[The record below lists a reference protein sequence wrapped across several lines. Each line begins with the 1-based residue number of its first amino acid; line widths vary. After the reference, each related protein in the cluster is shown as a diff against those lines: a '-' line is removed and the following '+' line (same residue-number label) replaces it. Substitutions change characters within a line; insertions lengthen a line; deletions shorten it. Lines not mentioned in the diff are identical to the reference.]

1 MKRCLILL
9 LVVSMLV
16 AVPGT
21 IPASAAVFEKG
32 DISYFNTFSAY
43 DGGIPNG
50 WTTRRAALS
59 TDLTAATDAE
69 RDSRVLR
76 IPDGKEVVLP
86 FNSNFDSGMLHL
98 SYDVKQTGGEDNA
111 ASYNQRMLVS
121 VIGNK
126 TTDASHEYDYTSF
139 PDIAESLHDI
149 FRSGTKSMNVPV
161 SVSNKAYGW
170 RGMPSYDKDKFF
182 EAEKWHKIDIFID
195 QDTKE
200 YSAYMDGALIEGYK
214 YENGAYGDA
223 LASTLAST
231 TDYQEAQFGNGSTR
245 NLKGLRFRVDSEN
258 LLFGTNDKTVTLP
271 KTGAFYIDN
280 VYTSSYS
287 AADILTDEIALKA
300 ETANGAS
307 VGAGGR
313 VNVSL
318 SEYISGSV
326 TKDNVS
332 VINAETGAAVTDYT
346 VSDFDGS
353 CFSVTL
359 GSGNWESGR
368 YILTVSGVNG
378 AVTGKTANASDSF
391 IVSSATKNAAN
402 TRYYFMNED
411 FNDFGTVYAAQ
422 SDNNYDAPYGWTEAE
437 PNKWVRN
444 SYSKWWS
451 ANENSLVK
459 SGKLSAEVR
468 AEGNNALK
476 MHTEDTNTV
485 RTVYHFDRGVAS
497 GNFTLEFDIK
507 YSDGAAWTVGL
518 LPFENY
524 DNVYTYHAY
533 ANGETNTALD
543 SAAVTQVN
551 NRAALGAFIGAL
563 NDNGAVAAPKV
574 GITKQI
580 GPSVWQMNEIKNAQI
595 TPGTW
600 TNVKVDINS
609 TTGVYNIT
617 IMPEGGTASA
627 YTYTDPLVGR
637 FMRGVTG
644 VSLRSS
650 KGDTVC
656 FDNIK
661 VYKNDSYLIN
671 DDFAGYTAEN
681 TAYNNEWV
689 AVNTPG
695 GWYNLSD
702 VRQGASG
709 NGVKAQ
715 RSFTRYAG
723 HTNKEGKF
731 VVDYSVLRTAWQSLQ
746 SGQGVNGDA
755 DANDRAMRLFYR
767 GGIESSY
774 AKAFS
779 HPVSGGTPFAIEFD
793 VMSNDNAVGWQL
805 HQLGQDSIMPLYS
818 YNVEHYLNDG
828 TPTQAT
834 WQMMANQKSY
844 ANNVLIGRNTGKK
857 LVYTNSDKKV
867 DYIAEKGRDAW
878 VTNSEC
884 TLETNKWYNIKIFVK
899 PVSAEK
905 TEYTVYIQEKGD
917 EDADGFTFTTNRD
930 WFTKSTAGIAFTR
943 VGSDDTGNTGSSAFI
958 DNVKVY
964 EYETTETVDGLDI
977 NREKTDFANE
987 SVTAVNVEYSDGTS
1001 EPLGSGAKIGR
1012 DAKKITVSFSAP
1024 IAERVAAQTAQPT
1037 NAAMTSN
1044 GSGTKTFEGVYDVLE
1059 DVITLRPAG
1068 ALTAKHSKNVKY
1080 NGVLSDDG
1088 KTYTMELTSLL
1099 SPDMDYVLNVSR
1111 NISFKGSAYAQLENP
1126 QRIQFTAE
1134 DETGLKLSGASLVY
1148 RAGNVWVPLTKTELL
1163 TDGMELKLKLDGVN
1177 LSDSNEQLFFGY
1189 AQYTKNGDAETLT
1202 SAGYD
1207 TVSIGAKAPVSVNN
1221 AAAFDLSKGCDVF
1234 KAFIW
1239 EKDTMRPLLDCV
1251 TVK

>member
-1 MKRCLILL
+1 MKRCLTLL

-98 SYDVKQTGGEDNA
+98 SYDVKQTGEEDNA

-170 RGMPSYDKDKFF
+170 RGVPSYDKDKFF

-378 AVTGKTANASDSF
+378 AVTGKTTNASDSF

-468 AEGNNALK
+468 AEGDNVLK
-476 MHTEDTNTV
+476 MHTEDQGTV
-485 RTVYHFDRGVAS
+485 KTVYHFDRGVAS

-533 ANGETNTALD
+533 ANGKTNTELDGAATELD

-551 NRAALGAFIGAL
+551 NRAALGTFIGAL
-563 NDNGAVAAPKV
+563 NDNGAVKSPKV
-574 GITKQI
+574 GITTKT
-580 GPSVWQMNEIKNAQI
+580 GPVVWTMKEISGASI
-595 TPGTW
+595 TPEVW

-609 TTGVYNIT
+609 TTGVYDIT
-617 IMPEGGTASA
+617 LTPENGVPSR
-627 YTYTDPLVGR
+627 YTYADSLIGR

-644 VSLRSS
+644 VSLRSN

-661 VYKNDSYLIN
+661 VYRNDSYLIN
-671 DDFAGYTAEN
+671 DDFSGYTAVHDE
-681 TAYNNEWV
+681 YNNQFV
-689 AVNTPG
+689 ALKTPG

-702 VRQGASG
+702 IRQGSADS
-709 NGVKAQ
+709 NKPEN
-715 RSFTRYAG
+715 RSFTKYTG
-723 HTNKEGKF
+723 T
-731 VVDYSVLRTAWQSLQ
+731 DYDCLLTAWQSVQ
-746 SGQGVNGDA
+746 SAAGASGEA
-755 DANDRAMRLFYR
+755 DDRAMRLFFR

-818 YNVEHYLNDG
+818 YNIAHYLNDG
-828 TPTQAT
+828 TATSQQT
-834 WQMMANQKSY
+834 WQMMANGKSY
-844 ANNVLIGRNTGKK
+844 ANNVLIGRNVDKK
-857 LVYTNSDKKV
+857 LYYSNRDKKV
-867 DYIAEKGRDAW
+867 DYIAERGGWITD
-878 VTNSEC
+878 SERE
-884 TLETNKWYNIKIFVK
+884 LETGKWYNVKVFVK
-899 PVSAEK
+899 PVSEGE
-905 TEYTVYIQEKGD
+905 TRYTVYIQQQGD
-917 EDADGFTFTTNRD
+917 DGIDAFVFTTNQN

-943 VGSDDTGNTGSSAFI
+943 VGNNDSSGTGSSAFF

-964 EYETTETVDGLDI
+964 EYETVGSSDGLDV
-977 NREKTDFANE
+977 NEEKTQFANE
-987 SVTAVNVEYSDGTS
+987 SVTSIDVEYSDGHT
-1001 EPLGSGAKIGR
+1001 EPLTNGAKVGR
-1012 DAKKITVSFSAP
+1012 AATKITVNFSAP
-1024 IAERVAAQTAQPT
+1024 IAERPASDVKQPVNASVTSTKGSEQTF
-1037 NAAMTSN
+1037 S
-1044 GSGTKTFEGVYDVLE
+1044 GVYDVLE
-1059 DVITLRPAG
+1059 DVISLRPAK
-1068 ALTAKHSKNVKY
+1068 AATTKHSQNVKCS
-1080 NGVLSDDG
+1080 GVLSDDRRS
-1088 KTYTMELTSLL
+1088 YSIELGGLL
-1099 SPDMDYVLNVSR
+1099 SPDIDYILNVSG
-1111 NISFKGSAYAQLENP
+1111 NISFSGSAYATLENP

-1177 LSDSNEQLFFGY
+1177 LSDSSEQLFFGY

>member
-1 MKRCLILL
+1 MKAKTKIKRCLTL
-9 LVVSMLV
+9 LVVISML
-16 AVPGT
+16 AVQSAAL
-21 IPASAAVFEKG
+21 ASASVYEKG
-32 DISYFNTFSAY
+32 EISYFNSFSSY

-59 TDLTAATDAE
+59 TGLTAAVDAE
-69 RDSRVLR
+69 RESRVLR
-76 IPDGKEVVLP
+76 IPDGKETILP
-86 FNSNFDSGMLHL
+86 FNANFDSGMLHL
-98 SYDVKQTGGEDNA
+98 SYDVKQTGDRGDAN
-111 ASYNQRMLVS
+111 SYNQRMLVS

-126 TTDASHEYDYTSF
+126 TTAESHEYDYTSF
-139 PDIAESLHDI
+139 PDMAQSLHDI
-149 FRSGTKSMNVPV
+149 FRSGTKSLGVPV
-161 SVSNKAYGW
+161 SVTNKAYGW
-170 RGMPSYDKDKFF
+170 YGAAAYDESKLF
-182 EAEKWHKIDIFID
+182 ETEQWHKVDIFID

-200 YSAYMDGALIEGYK
+200 YRAYLDGVLIEGRK
-214 YENGAYGDA
+214 YANGAYGDSA
-223 LASTLAST
+223 DSTLAAV
-231 TDYQEAQFGNGSTR
+231 TDFADTESYGNGSTR
-245 NLKGLRFRVDSEN
+245 NLKGLRFRADSEN
-258 LLFGTNDKTVTLP
+258 LVFGGNGSGVTLP

-280 VYTSSYS
+280 VYTSSYR
-287 AADILTDEIALKA
+287 AADILTDDIAVNA

-307 VGAGGR
+307 VGSGGR
-313 VNVSL
+313 INVSL
-318 SEYISGSV
+318 SEYINGDI
-326 TKDNVS
+326 TKANVS
-332 VINAETGAAVTDYT
+332 VINEDTGNAITDYT
-346 VSDFDGS
+346 VSGFDGS
-353 CFSVTL
+353 SFNITL
-359 GSGNWESGR
+359 GDSALTSGR
-368 YILTVSGVNG
+368 YTVTVSGTEG
-378 AVTGKTANASDSF
+378 AITGKTVNASDSF
-391 IVSSATKNAAN
+391 IVSSASNNAAN
-402 TRYYFMNED
+402 TKYYFMNED
-411 FNDFGTVYAAQ
+411 FNDFGAVYGNE
-422 SDNNYDAPYGWTEAE
+422 SVDNFSAPYGWAE
-437 PNKWVRN
+437 SAPNQWVKSN
-444 SYSKWWS
+444 YSKWWT
-451 ANENSLVK
+451 AAENPNAK
-459 SGKLSAEVR
+459 NGELSAEVR
-468 AEGNNALK
+468 AEGDNALK
-476 MHTEDTNTV
+476 MHTDASGTL
-485 RTVYHFDRGVAS
+485 RTSYHFDRGVAS

-507 YSDGAAWTVGL
+507 YSENAAWTVGL

-524 DNVYTYHAY
+524 DNVYTYHGY
-533 ANGETNTALD
+533 ASGKTNADLN
-543 SAAVTQVN
+543 SAAITQVN
-551 NRAALGAFIGAL
+551 NRASLGAFIGAL

-574 GITKQI
+574 GITTKT
-580 GPSVWQMNEIKNAQI
+580 GPSVWTMKEISGAQI

-617 IMPEGGTASA
+617 ITPQGGTASTH
-627 YTYTDPLVGR
+627 TYTDSLVGR

-709 NGVKAQ
+709 NGAKAN

-723 HTNKEGKF
+723 T
-731 VVDYSVLRTAWQSLQ
+731 DYNVLRTAWQSLQ
-746 SGQGVNGDA
+746 SGQGVNGDT
-755 DANDRAMRLFYR
+755 DTTDRAMRIFYR
-767 GGIESSY
+767 GGMDSSY

-793 VMSNDNAVGWQL
+793 VMSNNDSVGWQI

-828 TPTQAT
+828 TATQAT

-857 LVYTNSDKKV
+857 LVYTNADKKV
-867 DYIAEKGRDAW
+867 DYIAETGRNAW
-878 VTNSEC
+878 VTDSDR
-884 TLETNKWYNIKIFVK
+884 TLETDKWYNIKIFVK

-943 VGSDDTGNTGSSAFI
+943 VGSNDTGNTGSSAFI

-1001 EPLGSGAKIGR
+1001 EPLRSGAKIGR

-1024 IAERVAAQTAQPT
+1024 IAERTAAQTTQPT

-1111 NISFKGSAYAQLENP
+1111 NISFKGSAYAQIENP
-1126 QRIQFTAE
+1126 QRIRFTAE
-1134 DETGLKLSGASLVY
+1134 NTSGLKLSGANLVY
-1148 RAGNVWVPLTKTELL
+1148 QAGNVWVPLTKAELL
-1163 TDGMELKLKLDGVN
+1163 TADTKLKLRLDGIN
-1177 LSDSNEQLFFGY
+1177 LSENAEQLFFGY
-1189 AQYTKNGDAETLT
+1189 AQYTKNGEAETLT
-1202 SAGYD
+1202 HAGYD
-1207 TVSIGAKAPVSVNN
+1207 MVTAGALAPIDVNN
-1221 AAAFDLSKGCDVF
+1221 SAELDLSKGCDIF

-1239 EKDTMRPLLDCV
+1239 EKDTMRPLLDSIV
-1251 TVK
+1251 IK